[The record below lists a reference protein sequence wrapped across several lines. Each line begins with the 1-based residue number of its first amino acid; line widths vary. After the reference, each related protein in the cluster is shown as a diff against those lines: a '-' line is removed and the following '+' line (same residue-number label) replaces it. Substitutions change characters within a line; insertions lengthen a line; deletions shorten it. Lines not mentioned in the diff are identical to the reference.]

1 MLCKW
6 GLFRESVD
14 YIQWAMYGDQI
25 AINQIA
31 QGMANN
37 MSLEEVE
44 EVWDSRLLGRKLFMR
59 NHNPFAITLLSRA
72 NIQYR
77 QEKQNAFSKAAR
89 ELLTSDLI
97 GELPNQ
103 PDRKV
108 CMTCGERVDGVIY
121 CSEQCRPSAS
131 LEWYSHR
138 FNRAETQTLT
148 EGFRTARSRFMS
160 PSADS
165 CATYDT
171 TQFVPPPYGLVD
183 ANPPTP
189 KFVPTKEEPQ
199 EEGGLEELTLYS
211 GPEKEPAW
219 PSFVAPAPPDSSL
232 GFPWGTTKLPPIRS
246 VLNQDRSPMEREFY
260 RPLRSEPYWEIDYDP
275 EMQSMSYRQQQ
286 NNV

>member
-6 GLFRESVD
+6 GLFREKLD
-14 YIQWAMYGDQI
+14 YNPVQADQI
-25 AINQIA
+25 VINQIA
-31 QGMANN
+31 QEMASN
-37 MSLEEVE
+37 MSSAEAVDLWVVDSSGAYSLE
-44 EVWDSRLLGRKLFMR
+44 LFKR
-59 NHNPFAITLLSRA
+59 NTNPLATTLLFKAFVRYWQEQQAAYQRA
-72 NIQYR
+72 PSGGPASN
-77 QEKQNAFSKAAR
+77 
-89 ELLTSDLI
+89 LI
-97 GELPNQ
+97 SELPRQ

-138 FNRAETQTLT
+138 FNRADTQTLT
-148 EGFRTARSRFMS
+148 EGFHTARSRFMS

-199 EEGGLEELTLYS
+199 EERGIEELPLYS

-219 PSFVAPAPPDSSL
+219 TSTLFPSDPSGTITLPL
-232 GFPWGTTKLPPIRS
+232 IGQTPWW
-246 VLNQDRSPMEREFY
+246 D
-260 RPLRSEPYWEIDYDP
+260 
-275 EMQSMSYRQQQ
+275 
-286 NNV
+286 